1 MSLYVHGVWSNIS
14 PDKWT
19 FIDKI
24 VRTYAIFQSFEL
36 CFGCS
41 KEPSHW
47 DGSFEHQENCFLIWF
62 LSTFNWIPKVY

>member
-24 VRTYAIFQSFEL
+24 VRTYAIFQSFEHL
-36 CFGCS
+36 FWVLKRTVIETALLS
-41 KEPSHW
+41 IKKIV
-47 DGSFEHQENCFLIWF
+47 FLYDF
-62 LSTFNWIPKVY
+62 

>member
-24 VRTYAIFQSFEL
+24 VRTYAIFQSFEHL
-36 CFGCS
+36 FWVLKRTVS
-41 KEPSHW
+41 LRRLFWASRKLFFDMIFKHIQR
-47 DGSFEHQENCFLIWF
+47 D
-62 LSTFNWIPKVY
+62 T